1 MTKDPSL
8 VLVGVFGAA
17 HGVRGEIRLKSFTGD
32 PAAIGDYA
40 LSSKTGEVF
49 KLDALRPIKDNM
61 FVARIAGVS
70 DRTGA
75 EKLTNVEIYVNRAQL
90 PPADED
96 EFYYSDLIGLRAE
109 SAAGELIG
117 HVRAVENFGAGDIV
131 EIIPPS
137 GDSLLLPFT
146 KAVVPVVDVA
156 GGKII
161 VELPEVVDEG
171 ESA

>member
-1 MTKDPSL
+1 LTKDPSL